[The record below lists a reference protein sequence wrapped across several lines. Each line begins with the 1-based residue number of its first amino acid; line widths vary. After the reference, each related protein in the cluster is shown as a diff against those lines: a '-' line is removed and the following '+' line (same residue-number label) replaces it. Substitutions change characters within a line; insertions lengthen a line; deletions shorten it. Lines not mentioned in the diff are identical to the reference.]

1 MSKDE
6 TMSTSSTGAKKAE
19 NDERYDLIPAEPLR
33 MLARHYG
40 VGAKKYADR
49 NWEAGYEWHKSFAA
63 MMRHAW
69 QFWNGEDIDPE
80 TGSPHTVAVMWHAAA
95 LTEYMRTH
103 PEFDD
108 RAITLDDKPGGPSD
122 AQIKLAAIRSVVKD
136 VGGQHHGAVR
146 SLADVIQQI
155 LDAASPSEL
164 TKFGFE
170 VP

>member
-40 VGAKKYADR
+40 VGAKKYDDR

-95 LTEYMRTH
+95 LTEYLRTH

-108 RAITLDDKPGGPSD
+108 RPKASIVTGTPLIVTGTPLSTDANDKL
-122 AQIKLAAIRSVVKD
+122 AQIQAVVNG
-136 VGGQHHGAVR
+136 VGGLRLPYHVGMEG
-146 SLADVIQQI
+146 LADAVQRI
-155 LDAASPSEL
+155 LDA
-164 TKFGFE
+164 
-170 VP
+170 